1 MNLKALRRLAAGLL
15 LVAPGAL
22 LAADPATL
30 SRADSLRA
38 TPFADG
44 KVVVP
49 LASGARVDILK
60 RQGGWY
66 QVKSGTKTGWVR
78 MLSVRRATVAAGSNI
93 KGLANVASGRAG
105 TGTVSTTTGVRG
117 LDAQEL
123 ATAEFSEEQV
133 AKAET
138 YRSNAATATAFAK
151 AGKLVVRDVPPLP
164 DPAAQKGGG
173 GR

>member
-1 MNLKALRRLAAGLL
+1 MNLTALRRLAAGLL

-22 LAADPATL
+22 LAADPGAL

-44 KVVVP
+44 KVVAP
-49 LASGARVDILK
+49 LASGAKVDILK

-66 QVKSGTKTGWVR
+66 QVKAGTRTGWVR
-78 MLSVRRATVAAGSNI
+78 MLSVRRATAAAGSDI
-93 KGLANVASGRAG
+93 KGLASVASGRAG

-117 LDAQEL
+117 LDAQDL
-123 ATAEFSEEQV
+123 ATAEFNEEQV

-138 YRSNAATATAFAK
+138 YRASAATATAFAK

-164 DPAAQKGGG
+164 DPAAQK
-173 GR
+173 

>member
-1 MNLKALRRLAAGLL
+1 MNLKLLRRLAAGLL
-15 LVAPGAL
+15 LVAPGIL
-22 LAADPATL
+22 LAADPANL

-44 KVVVP
+44 KVVAP
-49 LASGARVDILK
+49 LAAGARVDILK

-66 QVKSGTKTGWVR
+66 QVKAGAKTGWVR
-78 MLSVRRATVAAGSNI
+78 MLSVRRATAASGGSI
-93 KGLANVASGRAG
+93 KGLASVASGRAG

-123 ATAEFSEEQV
+123 ATADFSEEQV

-138 YRSNAATATAFAK
+138 YRATAATATAFAK
-151 AGKLVVRDVPPLP
+151 AGKLVLRNVSPLP
-164 DPAAQKGGG
+164 DPAAQK
-173 GR
+173 